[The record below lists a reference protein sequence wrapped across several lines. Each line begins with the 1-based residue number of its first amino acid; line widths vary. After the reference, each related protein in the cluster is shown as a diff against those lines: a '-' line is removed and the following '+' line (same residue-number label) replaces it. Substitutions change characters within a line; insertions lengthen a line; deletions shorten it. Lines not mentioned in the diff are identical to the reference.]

1 MWPKLTFVV
10 VVVACF
16 AGIMGDFP
24 WRPLV
29 KQVGPLGGTVSLS
42 AIAIAAG
49 ERSQLAIEVG
59 LVVGVAEVAPSA
71 LSYVS
76 AKRK

>member
-1 MWPKLTFVV
+1 
-10 VVVACF
+10 
-16 AGIMGDFP
+16 MGLHHRLLSP
-24 WRPLV
+24 PLLE
-29 KQVGPLGGTVSLS
+29 KGGQL
-42 AIAIAAG
+42 AG
-49 ERSQLAIEVG
+49 EIG

>member
-1 MWPKLTFVV
+1 VPPFVV
-10 VVVACF
+10 
-16 AGIMGDFP
+16 
-24 WRPLV
+24 
-29 KQVGPLGGTVSLS
+29 
-42 AIAIAAG
+42 G
-49 ERSQLAIEVG
+49 ERGQPAIEVG